1 MVLITTVQE
10 GLDALKKDV
19 DKLANKIRRKEIS
32 TIKDIKE
39 LENDHEKM
47 VDNSN
52 DIKNDIKGYINTH
65 KDMIKKIADDERYN
79 IPPGTVSALESN
91 VAMEKGIH
99 IGEVVLEPIRVKY
112 RDLPDGEDKDKIAE
126 DITNIENVAL
136 FIKNHTKFLN
146 DHAEIHE
153 KLLGLKNNILKR
165 KKELTDDV
173 LAGRITI
180 KPEESESEPESKPES
195 KPEVIE
201 EKLPETSGSKKV
213 FGIIQWV
220 FIILLIIIA
229 VISTIYFIGVLVAF
243 IYALAEMRK
252 RFRHTGKIFLW
263 NAIKNSLKSWWFV
276 AAYVTTYGAFG

>member
-1 MVLITTVQE
+1 VQE
-10 GLDALKKDV
+10 I
-19 DKLANKIRRKEIS
+19 LAEFEENVNDLAIKIRTKEIS
-32 TIKDIKE
+32 TIEDIKD
-39 LENDHEKM
+39 LENEYEDM
-47 VDNSN
+47 VHNSN
-52 DIKNDIKGYINTH
+52 IVKGKIKGYIGSH
-65 KDMIKKIADDERYN
+65 KKTLKELAKKYN
-79 IPPGTVSALESN
+79 IPLGTVSALESN
-91 VAMEKGIH
+91 VAMYKGIN
-99 IGEVVLEPIRVKY
+99 IGDVVLQPIRLRLSY
-112 RDLPDGEDKDKIAE
+112 GDLEGEEKDKVSK
-126 DITNIENVAL
+126 DIENIENVAL

-146 DHAEIHE
+146 EHAEIHE
-153 KLLGLKNNILKR
+153 KLLSLKNNILKR

-180 KPEESESEPESKPES
+180 EPEESESKPES

-213 FGIIQWV
+213 FGIMRWV

-276 AAYVTTYGAFG
+276 AAYVTTYGVFG